1 MERNSQRED
10 NNTKRWLARTAIDA
24 EYGQQQV
31 VGGKLRKHVRKKVT
45 EEHGKTRTKINLAG
59 PLALNGLM
67 NEGEYSIQNLR
78 QYILTMGKDYLTGIF
93 DNWESLQDCRNIP
106 IILKG
111 HSRGAVA
118 AAEGA
123 MMLKQWVA
131 ENYPQYLPYVKFEL
145 VQYDP
150 VPGFGSRF
158 GVNEEFDHSGQ
169 TEYEKSGDKMRA
181 LGEGAETTVVY
192 SLHTEHSSFF
202 TPQAVK
208 GAKRVIL
215 TPFKHGVGL
224 DQIDQTAVRQ
234 RGETTATRQ
243 SHGASYTSA
252 QSGEVYRGS
261 GISELGEGVYIVDE
275 SNTLIQFHNIDEAR
289 AVIRSVLS
297 RTSGQEDRHKVVMNV
312 VEAWFAAHR

>member
-1 MERNSQRED
+1 MA
-10 NNTKRWLARTAIDA
+10 KPA
-24 EYGQQQV
+24 
-31 VGGKLRKHVRKKVT
+31 
-45 EEHGKTRTKINLAG
+45 TRINLAG
-59 PLALNGLM
+59 PLALNGLVNRANTVFM
-67 NEGEYSIQNLR
+67 RASLY
-78 QYILTMGKDYLTGIF
+78 LTMGKDYLTVIF
-93 DNWESLQDCRNIP
+93 DKWESLQDCRNIP

-158 GVNEEFDHSGQ
+158 GVNEEFDHSGHK
-169 TEYEKSGDKMRA
+169 EYEKSGDKMRA
-181 LGEGAETTVVY
+181 LGEGAEPTVVC

-224 DQIDQTAVRQ
+224 DQIDQRPSVRGARPLPQGKATGPAIPAHNPERCIAVP
-234 RGETTATRQ
+234 G
-243 SHGASYTSA
+243 SASW
-252 QSGEVYRGS
+252 
-261 GISELGEGVYIVDE
+261 
-275 SNTLIQFHNIDEAR
+275 AR
-289 AVIRSVLS
+289 AFTLS
-297 RTSGQEDRHKVVMNV
+297 MRAIHLSNFIISMRRGR
-312 VEAWFAAHR
+312 